1 MCKNKLFIKH
11 VIKCIIKTITA
22 FYLKLIINFLKVFIL
37 YEMVR
42 IGKSKEIETY
52 YTNDFKLQKRELGRN
67 RE

>member
-11 VIKCIIKTITA
+11 VIKCIIKTSTS

-42 IGKSKEIETY
+42 IGKSKEIETC